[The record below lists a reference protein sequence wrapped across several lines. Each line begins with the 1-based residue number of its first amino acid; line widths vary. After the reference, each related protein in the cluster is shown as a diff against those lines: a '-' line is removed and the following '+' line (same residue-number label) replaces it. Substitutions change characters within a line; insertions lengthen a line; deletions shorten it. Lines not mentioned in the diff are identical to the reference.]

1 MKRML
6 FALVLALSTAPLYAH
21 CDWVKGP
28 VVAAAK
34 SALESGNIAP
44 VLRWIPAENEPEIRA
59 AFQRTL
65 AVRGAGGESKEL
77 ADQWFYE
84 TLVRVHRASEGE
96 PYTGLKDASYV
107 PEAGIEL
114 ADVAIEKGSADE
126 LVKMLTSG
134 LAEGVRTRFAAL
146 QKAKEHA
153 DHNPAA
159 GRAWVASYVEFIHY
173 VERIHGDLAKNAA
186 HQHEH

>member
-6 FALVLALSTAPLYAH
+6 FALVLALSAAPSYAH
-21 CDWVKGP
+21 CDWIKGP

-34 SALESGNIAP
+34 SALESGSIAP
-44 VLRWIPAENEPEIRA
+44 VLRWVPAEAEPELRA
-59 AFQRTL
+59 AFQKTL
-65 AVRGAGGESKEL
+65 AVRAAGGEAKAL

-84 TLVRVHRASEGE
+84 TVVRVHRASEGE
-96 PYTGLKDASYV
+96 PFTGLKDASYV
-107 PEAGIEL
+107 PEPGIEM
-114 ADVAIEKGSADE
+114 ADVAVEKGSADE

-153 DHNPAA
+153 NHDPEH
-159 GRAWVASYVEFIHY
+159 GRAWVAAYVEFIHY
-173 VERIHGDLAKNAA
+173 VERIHGDLAKSAA